1 MSIPGCWLLWPVSGE
16 MGSTVESDRKRRH
29 FSTISPTAATAKK
42 APFLPVSED
51 KKVRSFSYL
60 VSSFFELIVLPYLVL

>member
-1 MSIPGCWLLWPVSGE
+1 MSGPGGWLLWPVSGG

-51 KKVRSFSYL
+51 KKVRLLS
-60 VSSFFELIVLPYLVL
+60 